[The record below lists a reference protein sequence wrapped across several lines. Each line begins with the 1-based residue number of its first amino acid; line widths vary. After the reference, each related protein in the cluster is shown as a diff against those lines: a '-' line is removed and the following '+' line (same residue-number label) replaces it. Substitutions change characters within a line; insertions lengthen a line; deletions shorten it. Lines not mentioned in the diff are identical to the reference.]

1 MTVRCLCHLSPQR
14 SIPST
19 LVINPVAY
27 ETTQGPS
34 TAYIFTLTY
43 VTQVGLRSTVRA
55 LTATVQC
62 IAEQTDEEKTQT
74 RTKSSDLPQP
84 PPSTPTR
91 GRTIKSPS
99 RVITA
104 RAVRSSLAKSPT
116 SNKKDVLPKN
126 TNGTTVQNVEKDEE
140 KCKKNTYEKGSPI
153 KESDPFKLSKP
164 SNTPR
169 PPNNLRLK
177 NTDNTSPRKTS
188 PNELRLPKL
197 TASPVHQEV
206 NTVSETHSKL
216 TLPKLIESSM
226 QSTRVAQ

>member
-1 MTVRCLCHLSPQR
+1 MTVRCLCHLSPPR
-14 SIPST
+14 SILST
-19 LVINPVAY
+19 LVIDPIAY

-34 TAYIFTLTY
+34 TAYIFTFTY
-43 VTQVGLRSTVRA
+43 ITHVELRNTVRA
-55 LTATVQC
+55 LTATVNQGSMHC
-62 IAEQTDEEKTQT
+62 GTNESGEDE
-74 RTKSSDLPQP
+74 D
-84 PPSTPTR
+84 
-91 GRTIKSPS
+91 
-99 RVITA
+99 
-104 RAVRSSLAKSPT
+104 SLAKSPT
-116 SNKKDVLPKN
+116 SNKKDVLSKN
-126 TNGTTVQNVEKDEE
+126 TNDTSIQNVEKDEE
-140 KCKKNTYEKGSPI
+140 KKNTYEKRSPI

-169 PPNNLRLK
+169 PPNNLRLR

-216 TLPKLIESSM
+216 ILPKLIESSM